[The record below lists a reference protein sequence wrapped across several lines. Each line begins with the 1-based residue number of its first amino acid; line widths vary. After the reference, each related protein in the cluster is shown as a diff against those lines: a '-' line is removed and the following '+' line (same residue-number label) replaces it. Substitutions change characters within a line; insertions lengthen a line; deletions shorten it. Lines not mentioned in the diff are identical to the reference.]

1 MSIPSVIAAIII
13 AVLCNVDVMLI
24 PGIEVVILGW
34 LTVHRSHHLAKSLS
48 DVILR

>member
-24 PGIEVVILGW
+24 LRIKAVILGW
-34 LTVHRSHHLAKSLS
+34 LTVYRSYPLAKALS
-48 DVILR
+48 DVIPR